1 MAKLVK
7 NWDLARF
14 VAVTEIGAS
23 IGVMVSVIYLAIQ
36 IHGGN
41 QQLRAQSY
49 QSTLEMLH
57 KPLELVVQDQSLA
70 DMVVR
75 AEADPESLTSG
86 EWQRYSDLQLLRF
99 DAYEHAYYAHGD
111 GEIREEL
118 WQGIDSSFS
127 SRLAS
132 RGFHRFWAQKGKAFA
147 EPFHGFVEAK
157 LRN

>member
-1 MAKLVK
+1 MGKRMK
-7 NWDLARF
+7 HWDLARF

-75 AEADPESLTSG
+75 AEAEPESLTTG

-127 SRLAS
+127 SRMAS
-132 RGFHRFWAQKGKAFA
+132 RGFQEFWARMGSAFA

-157 LRN
+157 LRQ

>member
-1 MAKLVK
+1 MGKLVK
-7 NWDLARF
+7 NWDLARV

-41 QQLRAQSY
+41 QQLQAQSY
-49 QSTLEMLH
+49 HDTLEMLH
-57 KPLELVVQDQSLA
+57 KPLELIVQDQSLA

-75 AEADPESLTSG
+75 AEADPEALSAG

-99 DAYEHAYYAHGD
+99 DAYEHAYYAHEG

-118 WQGIDSSFS
+118 WNGIDSILT
-127 SRLAS
+127 SRVAS
-132 RGFHRFWAQKGKAFA
+132 NGFHKFWTLMGSGFA
-147 EPFHGFVEAK
+147 EPFHGFVEAR
-157 LRN
+157 LHE

>member
-1 MAKLVK
+1 MGKLVK

-23 IGVMVSVIYLAIQ
+23 VGVMVSVIYLAIQ

-41 QQLRAQSY
+41 QQLQAQSY
-49 QSTLEMLH
+49 HDTLEMLH
-57 KPLELVVQDQSLA
+57 KPLELIVQDQSLA

-75 AEADPESLTSG
+75 AEEDPESLSPG

-118 WQGIDSSFS
+118 WNGIDSSFS
-127 SRLAS
+127 SRVAS
-132 RGFHRFWAQKGKAFA
+132 RGFHRFWAQKGNAFA
-147 EPFHGFVEAK
+147 EPFHGYVEAK